1 MQPVIL
7 IPAYEPTASLLT
19 TLKDLRAAGFEHFV
33 VVNDGSGPESQPFF
47 QQAAALSGVKIL
59 THAVNCGKGRAL
71 KTGFNYILSHYPQSV
86 GAIACDCDGQH
97 PVKAVL
103 DCADALSTH
112 PNHLI
117 LGCRTFFHPSEKRVP
132 FLNLMGNLLS
142 RCQISFA
149 CGTIYDDVQC
159 GLRGYPPSVM
169 RALLNVPGERF
180 EFENNTFPALRRA
193 GIPVCE
199 FAMDAVYPASGH
211 VSHFKKVRDT
221 LRIQRGLMPYY
232 MPEVYAQLAA
242 LLLIELFYPLY
253 HLFHGYAIYGFALLV
268 YTLVHLVMLPPST
281 MLWALPL
288 GIAEFLLANL
298 ISLLIPALFP
308 VLCLTALISFLP
320 VHWIMLYLRFGKRP
334 RTLRTRS
341 NQR

>member
-1 MQPVIL
+1 
-7 IPAYEPTASLLT
+7 
-19 TLKDLRAAGFEHFV
+19 
-33 VVNDGSGPESQPFF
+33 
-47 QQAAALSGVKIL
+47 
-59 THAVNCGKGRAL
+59 
-71 KTGFNYILSHYPQSV
+71 
-86 GAIACDCDGQH
+86 
-97 PVKAVL
+97 
-103 DCADALSTH
+103 
-112 PNHLI
+112 
-117 LGCRTFFHPSEKRVP
+117 
-132 FLNLMGNLLS
+132 MGNLLS

-242 LLLIELFYPLY
+242 LLLIELFYPL
-253 HLFHGYAIYGFALLV
+253 
-268 YTLVHLVMLPPST
+268 
-281 MLWALPL
+281 
-288 GIAEFLLANL
+288 
-298 ISLLIPALFP
+298 
-308 VLCLTALISFLP
+308 
-320 VHWIMLYLRFGKRP
+320 
-334 RTLRTRS
+334 
-341 NQR
+341 